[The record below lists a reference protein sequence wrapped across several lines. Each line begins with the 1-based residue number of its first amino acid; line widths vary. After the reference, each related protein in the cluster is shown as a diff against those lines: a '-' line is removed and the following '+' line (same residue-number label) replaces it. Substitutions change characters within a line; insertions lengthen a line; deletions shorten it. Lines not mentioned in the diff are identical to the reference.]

1 MAEKPTIPDFPNLPD
16 FGQMITQACELVASV
31 RGIPYDFNGTLSL
44 ENKFVILFKTVK
56 EMFEAQTSL
65 IKSYKELYEFIKSY
79 FDNLDVQ
86 EEINKKINQM
96 VIDGTLLPIMSPAIS
111 SETTK
116 WLSTNITNPSNPP
129 IDKSLTVTGAAA
141 DARTCG
147 DYSFLFA
154 VTSNFSSFSVPFT
167 HDDKSITFTVNCS
180 DGYLF
185 TMHNYFYAKDLNGR
199 SGTYTY
205 KKPFAGDTFVVT
217 FRPSDTSVHV
227 YQISEFIPIT
237 DVIIYSIAL
246 HRDFTVI
253 TEVFSVLNTYD
264 STLTSTNNAANA
276 RIAGNFANKF
286 AVSSNFSSFSVP
298 FTHDD
303 KSITFT
309 VNCSDGYLFTMHNY
323 FYAKD
328 LNGRSGTYTYKK
340 PFAGDTFVVTFRP
353 SDTSVHVYQISEFI
367 PITDVIIY
375 SIALHRDFTVI
386 TEVFSVLNTYDSTLT
401 STNNAANARIAGNF
415 ANKFAVSSNFS
426 SFSVPFTHDDKSIT
440 FTVNCSDGYLFTMH
454 NYFYAKDLNG
464 RSGTYTYK
472 KPFAGDTFVVTFRPS
487 DTSVHVYQISEF
499 IPITDVIIYSIAL
512 HRDFTVITEVFSV
525 LNTYDSTLTST
536 NNAANARIAGNF
548 ANKFAV
554 SSNFSSFSVP
564 FTHDDK
570 SITFT
575 VNCSDGYL
583 FTMHN
588 YFYAKDLNGRSGTYT
603 YKKPFAGD
611 TFVVTFRPSDTS
623 VHVYQ
628 ISEFIPITDVIIY
641 SIALHR
647 DFTVITEVF
656 SVFKEKTT
664 VPLSTNN
671 LGDTTFSIFN
681 KVVCCGDSYTSGYI
695 KTSSSRTET
704 NENYSWVKY
713 ISSIT
718 GNKFINCGSSGTNVL
733 TWQSAERGLIKAKSS
748 GVSQCYTIGLGL
760 NDSSNTERHVDIGTT
775 NDIDTDN
782 ETYYGGYSKIIRE
795 LHAISPKSFIFCFTM
810 PFENDSNAPYNE
822 AIVNICNSYKSTY
835 KTYLVDL
842 RKYTN
847 YYKFSTVTNNAV
859 GGHYSPAGYQQMA
872 EIACK
877 AISDCINKNYIDFY
891 DVNLI
896 PYDE

>member
-1 MAEKPTIPDFPNLPD
+1 MAEKPSIPDFPNLPD

-167 HDDKSITFTVNCS
+167 HDDNSITFTVNCS

-185 TMHNYFYAKDLNGR
+185 TMHNYFPA
-199 SGTYTY
+199 T
-205 KKPFAGDTFVVT
+205 
-217 FRPSDTSVHV
+217 
-227 YQISEFIPIT
+227 
-237 DVIIYSIAL
+237 
-246 HRDFTVI
+246 
-253 TEVFSVLNTYD
+253 
-264 STLTSTNNAANA
+264 
-276 RIAGNFANKF
+276 
-286 AVSSNFSSFSVP
+286 
-298 FTHDD
+298 
-303 KSITFT
+303 
-309 VNCSDGYLFTMHNY
+309 
-323 FYAKD
+323 
-328 LNGRSGTYTYKK
+328 
-340 PFAGDTFVVTFRP
+340 
-353 SDTSVHVYQISEFI
+353 
-367 PITDVIIY
+367 
-375 SIALHRDFTVI
+375 
-386 TEVFSVLNTYDSTLT
+386 
-401 STNNAANARIAGNF
+401 
-415 ANKFAVSSNFS
+415 
-426 SFSVPFTHDDKSIT
+426 
-440 FTVNCSDGYLFTMH
+440 
-454 NYFYAKDLNG
+454 
-464 RSGTYTYK
+464 
-472 KPFAGDTFVVTFRPS
+472 
-487 DTSVHVYQISEF
+487 
-499 IPITDVIIYSIAL
+499 
-512 HRDFTVITEVFSV
+512 
-525 LNTYDSTLTST
+525 
-536 NNAANARIAGNF
+536 
-548 ANKFAV
+548 
-554 SSNFSSFSVP
+554 
-564 FTHDDK
+564 
-570 SITFT
+570 
-575 VNCSDGYL
+575 
-583 FTMHN
+583 
-588 YFYAKDLNGRSGTYT
+588 DLNGRSGTYT

-671 LGDTTFSIFN
+671 LGDNTFSIFN

-718 GNKFINCGSSGTNVL
+718 GNKFINCGSSGANVL
-733 TWQSAERGLIKAKSS
+733 TWQSAERGLLKAKSS

-760 NDSSNTERHVDIGTT
+760 NDSSNTEKHVDIGTT
-775 NDIDTDN
+775 NDIGTDN
-782 ETYYGGYSKIIRE
+782 KTYYGGYSKIIRE

-847 YYKFSTVTNNAV
+847 YYNFSTVTNNAV

-896 PYDE
+896 PYNE

>member
-65 IKSYKELYEFIKSY
+65 IKSYKDLYEFIKSY

-96 VIDGTLLPIMSPAIS
+96 VIDDTLLPIMSPAIS

-147 DYSFLFA
+147 DYS
-154 VTSNFSSFSVPFT
+154 
-167 HDDKSITFTVNCS
+167 
-180 DGYLF
+180 YL
-185 TMHNYFYAKDLNGR
+185 
-199 SGTYTY
+199 
-205 KKPFAGDTFVVT
+205 
-217 FRPSDTSVHV
+217 
-227 YQISEFIPIT
+227 
-237 DVIIYSIAL
+237 
-246 HRDFTVI
+246 
-253 TEVFSVLNTYD
+253 
-264 STLTSTNNAANA
+264 
-276 RIAGNFANKF
+276 F

-353 SDTSVHVYQISEFI
+353 SDTSVHVYQINEFI

-386 TEVFSVLNTYDSTLT
+386 TEVFSVFNTYDSTLT

-454 NYFYAKDLNG
+454 NYFPATALNG
-464 RSGTYTYK
+464 RSGTYTYE
-472 KPFAGDTFVVTFRPS
+472 T
-487 DTSVHVYQISEF
+487 
-499 IPITDVIIYSIAL
+499 
-512 HRDFTVITEVFSV
+512 
-525 LNTYDSTLTST
+525 
-536 NNAANARIAGNF
+536 
-548 ANKFAV
+548 
-554 SSNFSSFSVP
+554 
-564 FTHDDK
+564 
-570 SITFT
+570 
-575 VNCSDGYL
+575 
-583 FTMHN
+583 
-588 YFYAKDLNGRSGTYT
+588 
-603 YKKPFAGD
+603 PFAGD

-664 VPLSTNN
+664 VHLSTNN
-671 LGDTTFSIFN
+671 LGDNTFSIFN
-681 KVVCCGDSYTSGYI
+681 KVICCGDSYTSGYI

-704 NENYSWVKY
+704 NEKYSWVKY

-718 GNKFINCGSSGTNVL
+718 GNKFINCGSSGANVL
-733 TWQSAERGLIKAKSS
+733 TWQSAERGLLKAKSS

-760 NDSSNTERHVDIGTT
+760 NDSSNTESHVDIGTT
-775 NDIDTDN
+775 NDIGTDN
-782 ETYYGGYSKIIRE
+782 KTYYGGYSKIIRE

-847 YYKFSTVTNNAV
+847 YYTFSTVTNNAV

>member
-1 MAEKPTIPDFPNLPD
+1 MAEKPTIPVFPNLPD

-147 DYSFLFA
+147 DHSFLFA
-154 VTSNFSSFSVPFT
+154 IGSNFSSFSVPFT

-180 DGYLF
+180 GGYLF
-185 TMHNYFYAKDLNGR
+185 TMYDFYTATTLNGL

-205 KKPFAGDTFVVT
+205 KHHFGGDTFVVT

-227 YQISEFIPIT
+227 YLLREFIPIT
-237 DVIIYSIAL
+237 DVIIYSIAINP
-246 HRDFTVI
+246 DYSVI
-253 TEVFSVLNTYD
+253 TEVFTVSNTYD
-264 STLTSTNNAANA
+264 STLTSKNNAANA
-276 RIAGNFANKF
+276 RITGTFANKF
-286 AVSSNFSSFSVP
+286 AISSNFSSFSVP
-298 FTHDD
+298 FTHND
-303 KSITFT
+303 KSITFK
-309 VNCSDGYLFTMHNY
+309 VNCSGGYLFTMYN
-323 FYAKD
+323 FYPAAT
-328 LNGRSGTYTYKK
+328 LNGLSGTYTYKNH
-340 PFAGDTFVVTFRP
+340 FGGDTFVVTFRP
-353 SDTSVHVYQISEFI
+353 SDTSVHVYLLREFI

-375 SIALHRDFTVI
+375 SIAINQD
-386 TEVFSVLNTYDSTLT
+386 
-401 STNNAANARIAGNF
+401 
-415 ANKFAVSSNFS
+415 
-426 SFSVPFTHDDKSIT
+426 
-440 FTVNCSDGYLFTMH
+440 
-454 NYFYAKDLNG
+454 
-464 RSGTYTYK
+464 
-472 KPFAGDTFVVTFRPS
+472 
-487 DTSVHVYQISEF
+487 
-499 IPITDVIIYSIAL
+499 YS
-512 HRDFTVITEVFSV
+512 
-525 LNTYDSTLTST
+525 
-536 NNAANARIAGNF
+536 
-548 ANKFAV
+548 
-554 SSNFSSFSVP
+554 
-564 FTHDDK
+564 
-570 SITFT
+570 
-575 VNCSDGYL
+575 
-583 FTMHN
+583 
-588 YFYAKDLNGRSGTYT
+588 
-603 YKKPFAGD
+603 
-611 TFVVTFRPSDTS
+611 
-623 VHVYQ
+623 
-628 ISEFIPITDVIIY
+628 
-641 SIALHR
+641 
-647 DFTVITEVF
+647 VITEVF

-671 LGDTTFSIFN
+671 LGDNTFSIFN
-681 KVVCCGDSYTSGYI
+681 KVVCCGDSYTSGHI
-695 KTSSSRTET
+695 ETSSSRTET
-704 NENYSWVKY
+704 NEKYSWVKY

-718 GNKFINCGSSGTNVL
+718 GNKFINCGSSGANVL
-733 TWQSAERGLIKAKSS
+733 TWQSAERGLPKAKSS
-748 GVSQCYTIGLGL
+748 GISQCYTIGLGL

-775 NDIDTDN
+775 NDIGTDN
-782 ETYYGGYSKIIRE
+782 KTYYGGYSKIIRE
-795 LHAISPKSFIFCFTM
+795 LHEISPNSFIFCFTM
-810 PFENDSNAPYNE
+810 PFENDSNAPYNK

-891 DVNLI
+891 NVNLI